1 MKTEW
6 KHPKE
11 NPPKGNSMVLVA
23 IDLGKNVERNYAHYR
38 YRKFYFA
45 NTEKRERIDGM
56 YGNVILWTELP
67 ELPENLKSIE
77 L

>member
-1 MKTEW
+1 MNKWKNPKTS
-6 KHPKE
+6 
-11 NPPKGNSMVLVA
+11 PPKGNSMVLVA
-23 IDLGKNVERNYAHYR
+23 IDLGKDIERNYAHYR

-45 NTEKRERIDGM
+45 NTEKRIEGM

-67 ELPENLKSIE
+67 ELPENLKQIE